1 MIFLHLLTV
10 QNGGIKR
17 SSLEVLSRGRELV
30 DSIGQS
36 NGENS
41 DQNSPQN
48 SQQNSGQSAGNQG
61 ELHAVVCSPEVAS
74 WDEAKWAAELGAY
87 GVDTVW
93 SATDVAFKEHNNQA
107 LLSAMQSAHAQATD
121 QGAKPSV
128 VAMASTEGVKDI
140 LGALSM
146 RLGASV
152 VADVSEFGV
161 VAEGD
166 GVLLTAT
173 RPVMASKANTHVQA
187 QAQHVMVSVR
197 SGSYGILEN
206 GENQNGENQNAKP
219 LNHQPVRIVPLKI
232 ERADSKLQT
241 QIREIITAAADTIDL
256 NEAEAIV
263 AAGRGVKDEA
273 AKALIAELAGVL
285 NAGIGASR
293 ALTEAGIYDPSVQ
306 IGQTGKVVSP
316 QLYIAVGISGAIQ
329 HVAGITNS
337 KVIVAVNKDADAPIF
352 EVADYGIVGDL
363 YEVLP
368 ALIAEIKRVKG

>member
-10 QNGGIKR
+10 QSGGIKR
-17 SSLEVLSRGRELV
+17 SSLEVLSRGRALA
-30 DSIGQS
+30 DAL
-36 NGENS
+36 NT
-41 DQNSPQN
+41 
-48 SQQNSGQSAGNQG
+48 SGHAV
-61 ELHAVVCSPEVAS
+61 ELHAVVCSPKVAY
-74 WDEAKWAAELGAY
+74 WTAEKWSAELGAY

-93 SATDVAFKEHNNQA
+93 SATDESFKEHNNQA
-107 LLSAMQSAHAQATD
+107 LLAAVQTAHSQATD
-121 QGAKPSV
+121 LGAKPSV

-166 GVLLTAT
+166 GLQLTAT
-173 RPVMASKANTHVQA
+173 RPVMASKAQTQVQTTA
-187 QAQHVMVSVR
+187 KHVMVSVR
-197 SGSYGILEN
+197 SGSYGILEAA
-206 GENQNGENQNAKP
+206 GGHEGGTP
-219 LNHQPVRIVPLKI
+219 NHQPVKIEHLKI
-232 ERADSKLQT
+232 EQTHSRLQT

-263 AAGRGVKDEA
+263 AAGRGVKDET

-293 ALTEAGIYDPSVQ
+293 ALTEAGVYDPSVQ
-306 IGQTGKVVSP
+306 IGQTGKVVAP

-368 ALIAEIKRVKG
+368 ALIAEIKRFKG

>member
-10 QNGGIKR
+10 QSGGIKR
-17 SSLEVLSRGRELV
+17 SSLEVLSRGREIADAL
-30 DSIGQS
+30 
-36 NGENS
+36 NT
-41 DQNSPQN
+41 
-48 SQQNSGQSAGNQG
+48 SGYTA
-61 ELHAVVCSPEVAS
+61 ELHAVVCSPEVAD
-74 WDEAKWAAELGAY
+74 WTAEKWSAELGAY

-93 SATDVAFKEHNNQA
+93 SATDESFKEHNNQA
-107 LLSAMQSAHAQATD
+107 LLAAMQTVHSQATD
-121 QGAKPSV
+121 LGEKPSV

-161 VAEGD
+161 AAEGD
-166 GVLLTAT
+166 GLQLTAT
-173 RPVMASKANTHVQA
+173 RPVMASKAQTQVQTTA
-187 QAQHVMVSVR
+187 KHVMVSVR

-206 GENQNGENQNAKP
+206 GENQNAKP
-219 LNHQPVRIVPLKI
+219 HTHQPVKIEHLKI
-232 ERADSKLQT
+232 EQTDSKLQT

-263 AAGRGVKDEA
+263 AAGRGVKDET

-293 ALTEAGIYDPSVQ
+293 ALTEAGVYDPSVQ
-306 IGQTGKVVSP
+306 IGQTGKVVAP

-368 ALIAEIKRVKG
+368 ALIAEIKRLKG

>member
-30 DSIGQS
+30 ASMGEHGDG
-36 NGENS
+36 NG
-41 DQNSPQN
+41 
-48 SQQNSGQSAGNQG
+48 A
-61 ELHAVVCSPEVAS
+61 ELHAVVCSPEVAD
-74 WDEAKWAAELGAY
+74 WDAAKWSAEIGPY
-87 GVDTVW
+87 GVNTVW
-93 SATDVAFKEHNNQA
+93 MATDEAFKEHNNQA
-107 LLSAMQSAHAQATD
+107 LLSAVQAAHAQAT
-121 QGAKPSV
+121 GNGTKASV

-140 LGALSM
+140 LGALSV

-152 VADVSEFGV
+152 IADVSEFEV
-161 VAEGD
+161 STEGD
-166 GVLLTAT
+166 GVQLSAT
-173 RPVMASKANTHVQA
+173 RPVMASKAQTKVQA
-187 QAQHVMVSVR
+187 SAQHVMVSVR
-197 SGSYGILEN
+197 SGSYGVLEN
-206 GENQNGENQNAKP
+206 GNGQKADTP
-219 LNHQPVRIVPLKI
+219 ILQPVSI
-232 ERADSKLQT
+232 EDADSKLHT
-241 QIREIITAAADTIDL
+241 KIREIITAAADTIDL

-293 ALTEAGIYDPSVQ
+293 ALTEAGVYDPSVQ

-368 ALIAEIKRVKG
+368 ALIAEIKRRKG

>member
-30 DSIGQS
+30 DSISQS
-36 NGENS
+36 NE
-41 DQNSPQN
+41 
-48 SQQNSGQSAGNQG
+48 QSAGNQG
-61 ELHAVVCSPEVAS
+61 ELHAVVCSPEVAG

-93 SATDVAFKEHNNQA
+93 SATDEAFKEHNNQA

-121 QGAKPSV
+121 QGAKPSA

-206 GENQNGENQNAKP
+206 GENQNGENENGENQNAKP
-219 LNHQPVRIVPLKI
+219 LNHQPVRIVPLKT
-232 ERADSKLQT
+232 EHADSKLQT

-293 ALTEAGIYDPSVQ
+293 ALTEAGMYDPSVQ

>member
-30 DSIGQS
+30 DSIS
-36 NGENS
+36 
-41 DQNSPQN
+41 QNSGEN
-48 SQQNSGQSAGNQG
+48 SQQNSQQSAGNQA

-93 SATDVAFKEHNNQA
+93 SATDEAFKEHNNQA

-206 GENQNGENQNAKP
+206 GVLENGENQNAKP

-293 ALTEAGIYDPSVQ
+293 ALTEAGMYDPSVQ

>member
-30 DSIGQS
+30 DSISQS
-36 NGENS
+36 NE
-41 DQNSPQN
+41 
-48 SQQNSGQSAGNQG
+48 QSAGNQA
-61 ELHAVVCSPEVAS
+61 ELHAVVCSPEVAG

-93 SATDVAFKEHNNQA
+93 SATDEAFKEHNNQA

-197 SGSYGILEN
+197 SGSYGVLENGILENGVLEN
-206 GENQNGENQNAKP
+206 GENQNRENENGENQNAKP
-219 LNHQPVRIVPLKI
+219 LNHQPVRIVPLKT
-232 ERADSKLQT
+232 EHADSKLQT

>member
-10 QNGGIKR
+10 QSGGIKR
-17 SSLEVLSRGRELV
+17 SSLEVLSRGRELA
-30 DSIGQS
+30 DAL
-36 NGENS
+36 NT
-41 DQNSPQN
+41 
-48 SQQNSGQSAGNQG
+48 SGIAV
-61 ELHAVVCSPEVAS
+61 ELHAVVCSPEVAD
-74 WDEAKWAAELGAY
+74 WTAEKWSAELGAY

-93 SATDVAFKEHNNQA
+93 SATDESFKEHNNQA
-107 LLSAMQSAHAQATD
+107 LLAAVQTAHSQATD
-121 QGAKPSV
+121 LGAKPSV

-166 GVLLTAT
+166 GLQLTAT
-173 RPVMASKANTHVQA
+173 RPVMASKAQTQVQTTA
-187 QAQHVMVSVR
+187 KHVMVSVR
-197 SGSYGILEN
+197 SGSYGILEAA
-206 GENQNGENQNAKP
+206 GGHEGGTHT
-219 LNHQPVRIVPLKI
+219 HQPVKIEHLKI
-232 ERADSKLQT
+232 EQTDSKLQT

-263 AAGRGVKDEA
+263 AAGRGVKDET

-293 ALTEAGIYDPSVQ
+293 ALTEAGVYDPSVQ
-306 IGQTGKVVSP
+306 IGQTGKVVAP

-368 ALIAEIKRVKG
+368 ALIAEIKRLKG

>member
-10 QNGGIKR
+10 QSGGIKR
-17 SSLEVLSRGRELV
+17 SSLEVLSRGRELA
-30 DSIGQS
+30 DALNT
-36 NGENS
+36 NGH
-41 DQNSPQN
+41 
-48 SQQNSGQSAGNQG
+48 AA
-61 ELHAVVCSPEVAS
+61 ELHTVVCSPEVAD
-74 WDEAKWAAELGAY
+74 WTAEKWSAELGAY

-93 SATDVAFKEHNNQA
+93 SATDESFKEHNNQA
-107 LLSAMQSAHAQATD
+107 LLAAVQTAHSQATD
-121 QGAKPSV
+121 LGAKPSV

-166 GVLLTAT
+166 GLQLTAT
-173 RPVMASKANTHVQA
+173 RPVMASKAQTQVQTTA
-187 QAQHVMVSVR
+187 KHVMVSVR
-197 SGSYGILEN
+197 SGSYGILEAA
-206 GENQNGENQNAKP
+206 GGHEGGTHT
-219 LNHQPVRIVPLKI
+219 HQPVKIEHLKI
-232 ERADSKLQT
+232 EQTDSKLQT

-263 AAGRGVKDEA
+263 AAGRGVKDET

-293 ALTEAGIYDPSVQ
+293 ALTEAGVYDPSVQ
-306 IGQTGKVVSP
+306 IGQTGKVVAP

-368 ALIAEIKRVKG
+368 ALIAEIKRLKG

>member
-30 DSIGQS
+30 DSISQS
-36 NGENS
+36 NE
-41 DQNSPQN
+41 
-48 SQQNSGQSAGNQG
+48 QSAGNQA
-61 ELHAVVCSPEVAS
+61 ELHAVVCSPEVAG

-93 SATDVAFKEHNNQA
+93 SATDEAFKEHNNQA
-107 LLSAMQSAHAQATD
+107 LLSAVQSAHAQATD
-121 QGAKPSV
+121 QGAKPSA

-206 GENQNGENQNAKP
+206 GVLENGENQNAKP

>member
-30 DSIGQS
+30 DSIGES
-36 NGENS
+36 
-41 DQNSPQN
+41 
-48 SQQNSGQSAGNQG
+48 SGQSIGKSTGEGGETKGESAGSQA
-61 ELHAVVCSPEVAS
+61 ELHAVVCSPEVAG
-74 WDEAKWAAELGAY
+74 WDETKWAAELGAY
-87 GVDTVW
+87 GVDTLW
-93 SATDVAFKEHNNQA
+93 SATDEVFKEHNNQA
-107 LLSAMQSAHAQATD
+107 LLSAMQTAHAQATD
-121 QGAKPSV
+121 NGTKPSV
-128 VAMASTEGVKDI
+128 VAMASTEGAKDI
-140 LGALSM
+140 LGALSV

-152 VADVSEFGV
+152 IADVSEFDV
-161 VAEGD
+161 SAESD
-166 GVLLTAT
+166 GVQLTAT
-173 RPVMASKANTHVQA
+173 RPVMASKAQTQVQA
-187 QAQHVMVSVR
+187 TGQHVMVSVR
-197 SGSYGILEN
+197 SGSYGVLES
-206 GENQNGENQNAKP
+206 GVLDAAGSQKAGTHT
-219 LNHQPVRIVPLKI
+219 HQPVSIEPLKI
-232 ERADSKLQT
+232 DHADSKLQT

-273 AKALIAELAGVL
+273 AKALVAELAGVL

-293 ALTEAGIYDPSVQ
+293 ALTEAGVYDPSVQ

>member
-30 DSIGQS
+30 DSIGKS
-36 NGENS
+36 SGENS
-41 DQNSPQN
+41 E
-48 SQQNSGQSAGNQG
+48 QSVGNQG

-93 SATDVAFKEHNNQA
+93 SATDEAFKEHNNQA
-107 LLSAMQSAHAQATD
+107 LLSAVQSAHAQATD
-121 QGAKPSV
+121 QGAKPSA

-152 VADVSEFGV
+152 VADVSEFEV

-173 RPVMASKANTHVQA
+173 RPVMASKANTHVRA

-206 GENQNGENQNAKP
+206 GVLENGENQNAKP

>member
-1 MIFLHLLTV
+1 
-10 QNGGIKR
+10 
-17 SSLEVLSRGRELV
+17 
-30 DSIGQS
+30 
-36 NGENS
+36 
-41 DQNSPQN
+41 
-48 SQQNSGQSAGNQG
+48 
-61 ELHAVVCSPEVAS
+61 
-74 WDEAKWAAELGAY
+74 
-87 GVDTVW
+87 
-93 SATDVAFKEHNNQA
+93 
-107 LLSAMQSAHAQATD
+107 MQSAHAQATD

-293 ALTEAGIYDPSVQ
+293 ALTEAGMYDPSVQ

>member
-1 MIFLHLLTV
+1 MIFLHLLMV
-10 QNGGIKR
+10 QSGGIKR
-17 SSLEVLSRGRELV
+17 SSLEVLSRGRELA
-30 DSIGQS
+30 DALNT
-36 NGENS
+36 NGH
-41 DQNSPQN
+41 
-48 SQQNSGQSAGNQG
+48 AA
-61 ELHAVVCSPEVAS
+61 ELHTVVCSPEVAD
-74 WDEAKWAAELGAY
+74 WTAEKWTQELGTY

-93 SATDVAFKEHNNQA
+93 SATDESFKEHNNQA
-107 LLSAMQSAHAQATD
+107 LLAAVQTAHSQATD
-121 QGAKPSV
+121 LGAKPSV

-152 VADVSEFGV
+152 VADVSEFGAA
-161 VAEGD
+161 AEGD
-166 GVLLTAT
+166 GLQLTAT
-173 RPVMASKANTHVQA
+173 RPVMASKAQTQVQTTA
-187 QAQHVMVSVR
+187 KHVMVSVR
-197 SGSYGILEN
+197 SGSYGILEAA
-206 GENQNGENQNAKP
+206 GGHEGGTHT
-219 LNHQPVRIVPLKI
+219 HQPVKIEHLKI
-232 ERADSKLQT
+232 EQTDSKLQT

-263 AAGRGVKDEA
+263 AAGRGVKDET

-293 ALTEAGIYDPSVQ
+293 ALTEAGVYDPSVQ
-306 IGQTGKVVSP
+306 IGQTGKVVAP

-368 ALIAEIKRVKG
+368 ALIAEIKRLKG

>member
-1 MIFLHLLTV
+1 
-10 QNGGIKR
+10 
-17 SSLEVLSRGRELV
+17 
-30 DSIGQS
+30 
-36 NGENS
+36 
-41 DQNSPQN
+41 
-48 SQQNSGQSAGNQG
+48 
-61 ELHAVVCSPEVAS
+61 
-74 WDEAKWAAELGAY
+74 
-87 GVDTVW
+87 
-93 SATDVAFKEHNNQA
+93 
-107 LLSAMQSAHAQATD
+107 
-121 QGAKPSV
+121 
-128 VAMASTEGVKDI
+128 
-140 LGALSM
+140 
-146 RLGASV
+146 
-152 VADVSEFGV
+152 
-161 VAEGD
+161 
-166 GVLLTAT
+166 
-173 RPVMASKANTHVQA
+173 
-187 QAQHVMVSVR
+187 MVSVR

-206 GENQNGENQNAKP
+206 GVLENGENQNAKP

-232 ERADSKLQT
+232 EFADSKLQT

-368 ALIAEIKRVKG
+368 ALIAEIKRRKG

>member
-30 DSIGQS
+30 SSMGEHGGD
-36 NGENS
+36 NG
-41 DQNSPQN
+41 
-48 SQQNSGQSAGNQG
+48 A
-61 ELHAVVCSPEVAS
+61 ELHAVVCSPEVVD
-74 WDEAKWAAELGAY
+74 WDAAKWSAEIGPY
-87 GVDTVW
+87 GVNTVW
-93 SATDVAFKEHNNQA
+93 MATDEAFKEHNNQA
-107 LLSAMQSAHAQATD
+107 LLSGVQAAHAQAT
-121 QGAKPSV
+121 GNGTKASV

-140 LGALSM
+140 LGALSV
-146 RLGASV
+146 RLGVSV
-152 VADVSEFGV
+152 IADVSEFEV
-161 VAEGD
+161 SREDD
-166 GVLLTAT
+166 GVQLSAT
-173 RPVMASKANTHVQA
+173 RPVMASKAQTKVQA
-187 QAQHVMVSVR
+187 SAQHVMVSVR

-206 GENQNGENQNAKP
+206 GDGQKAGTP
-219 LNHQPVRIVPLKI
+219 ILQPVSI
-232 ERADSKLQT
+232 EDADSKLHT

-263 AAGRGVKDEA
+263 AAGRGVKDET

-293 ALTEAGIYDPSVQ
+293 ALTEAGVYDPSVQ

-368 ALIAEIKRVKG
+368 ALIAEIKRRKG

>member
-17 SSLEVLSRGRELV
+17 SSLEVLSRGRALA
-30 DSIGQS
+30 DAL
-36 NGENS
+36 NT
-41 DQNSPQN
+41 
-48 SQQNSGQSAGNQG
+48 SGHAA
-61 ELHAVVCSPEVAS
+61 ELHGVVCSPEVAS
-74 WDEAKWAAELGAY
+74 WDEAKWAAELGTY

-93 SATDVAFKEHNNQA
+93 SATDEAFKEHNNQA

-146 RLGASV
+146 RMGASV

-197 SGSYGILEN
+197 SGSYGVLEN
-206 GENQNGENQNAKP
+206 GVLENGENQNAKP
-219 LNHQPVRIVPLKI
+219 LNHQPVRIVPLKT
-232 ERADSKLQT
+232 EFADSKLQT

>member
-17 SSLEVLSRGRELV
+17 SSLEVLSRGRALA
-30 DSIGQS
+30 DAL
-36 NGENS
+36 NT
-41 DQNSPQN
+41 
-48 SQQNSGQSAGNQG
+48 SGHAA
-61 ELHAVVCSPEVAS
+61 ELHAVVCSPEVAG

-93 SATDVAFKEHNNQA
+93 SATDEAFKEHNNQA

-206 GENQNGENQNAKP
+206 GVLENGENQNAKP

-293 ALTEAGIYDPSVQ
+293 ALTEAGMYDPSVQ

>member
-30 DSIGQS
+30 DSISQNS
-36 NGENS
+36 GENS
-41 DQNSPQN
+41 Q
-48 SQQNSGQSAGNQG
+48 QSAGNQA

-93 SATDVAFKEHNNQA
+93 SATDEAFKEHNNQA

-173 RPVMASKANTHVQA
+173 RPVMASKANTHVRA
-187 QAQHVMVSVR
+187 QAQHLMVSVR
-197 SGSYGILEN
+197 SGSYGILE
-206 GENQNGENQNAKP
+206 NGENQNAKP

-232 ERADSKLQT
+232 EFADSKLQT

>member
-10 QNGGIKR
+10 QSGGIKR
-17 SSLEVLSRGRELV
+17 SSLEVLSRGRELA
-30 DSIGQS
+30 DALNT
-36 NGENS
+36 NGH
-41 DQNSPQN
+41 
-48 SQQNSGQSAGNQG
+48 AV
-61 ELHAVVCSPEVAS
+61 ELHAVVCSPEVAD
-74 WDEAKWAAELGAY
+74 WTAEKWTQELGAY

-93 SATDVAFKEHNNQA
+93 SATDESFKEHNNQA
-107 LLSAMQSAHAQATD
+107 LLAAVQTAHSQATD
-121 QGAKPSV
+121 LGAKPSV

-146 RLGASV
+146 RLGARV

-161 VAEGD
+161 AAEGD
-166 GVLLTAT
+166 GLQLTAT
-173 RPVMASKANTHVQA
+173 RPVMASKAQTQVQA
-187 QAQHVMVSVR
+187 TAKHVMVSVR
-197 SGSYGILEN
+197 SGSYGILEAA
-206 GENQNGENQNAKP
+206 GGHEGGTP
-219 LNHQPVRIVPLKI
+219 THQPVKIEHLKI
-232 ERADSKLQT
+232 EQTDSKLQT

-263 AAGRGVKDEA
+263 AAGRGVKDET

-293 ALTEAGIYDPSVQ
+293 ALTEAGVYDPSVQ
-306 IGQTGKVVSP
+306 IGQTGKVVAP
-316 QLYIAVGISGAIQ
+316 QLYISVGISGAIQ

-368 ALIAEIKRVKG
+368 ALIAEIKRLKG

>member
-1 MIFLHLLTV
+1 
-10 QNGGIKR
+10 
-17 SSLEVLSRGRELV
+17 
-30 DSIGQS
+30 
-36 NGENS
+36 
-41 DQNSPQN
+41 
-48 SQQNSGQSAGNQG
+48 
-61 ELHAVVCSPEVAS
+61 
-74 WDEAKWAAELGAY
+74 
-87 GVDTVW
+87 
-93 SATDVAFKEHNNQA
+93 
-107 LLSAMQSAHAQATD
+107 MQSAHAQATD

-206 GENQNGENQNAKP
+206 GVLENGENKNAKP

>member
-30 DSIGQS
+30 DSM
-36 NGENS
+36 GENGGEGS
-41 DQNSPQN
+41 K
-48 SQQNSGQSAGNQG
+48 A

-93 SATDVAFKEHNNQA
+93 SATDEVFKEHNNQA
-107 LLSAMQSAHAQATD
+107 LLYAVQKAHTQATNN
-121 QGAKPSV
+121 GSKASV
-128 VAMASTEGVKDI
+128 VAMASTEGAKDI
-140 LGALSM
+140 IGALSM

-152 VADVSEFGV
+152 IADVSEFEVAAVAYGV
-161 VAEGD
+161 Q
-166 GVLLTAT
+166 LNAT
-173 RPVMASKANTHVQA
+173 RPVMASKAQTQVQA
-187 QAQHVMVSVR
+187 TGQHVMVSVR
-197 SGSYGILEN
+197 SGSYGILEAA
-206 GENQNGENQNAKP
+206 GSQKAGTP
-219 LNHQPVRIVPLKI
+219 NHQPVSIKD
-232 ERADSKLQT
+232 ADSKLHT

-263 AAGRGVKDEA
+263 AAGRGVKDET
-273 AKALIAELAGVL
+273 AKALVAELAGVL

-293 ALTEAGIYDPSVQ
+293 ALTEAGVYDPSVQ

-368 ALIAEIKRVKG
+368 ALIAEINQRKG

>member
-10 QNGGIKR
+10 QSGGIKR
-17 SSLEVLSRGRELV
+17 SSLEVLARGRALA
-30 DSIGQS
+30 DAL
-36 NGENS
+36 NT
-41 DQNSPQN
+41 
-48 SQQNSGQSAGNQG
+48 SGHAV
-61 ELHAVVCSPEVAS
+61 ELHAVVCSPEVAD
-74 WDEAKWAAELGAY
+74 WTAEKWTQELGAY

-93 SATDVAFKEHNNQA
+93 SATDESFKEHNNQA
-107 LLSAMQSAHAQATD
+107 LLAAVQTAHSQATD
-121 QGAKPSV
+121 LGAKPSV

-166 GVLLTAT
+166 GLQLTAT
-173 RPVMASKANTHVQA
+173 RPVMASKAQTQVQTTA
-187 QAQHVMVSVR
+187 KHVMVLEAAGGQE
-197 SGSYGILEN
+197 SGT
-206 GENQNGENQNAKP
+206 P
-219 LNHQPVRIVPLKI
+219 NHQPVKIEHLKI
-232 ERADSKLQT
+232 EQTDSKLQT

-263 AAGRGVKDEA
+263 AAGRGVKDET

-293 ALTEAGIYDPSVQ
+293 ALTEAGVYDPSVQ
-306 IGQTGKVVSP
+306 IGQTGKVVAP
-316 QLYIAVGISGAIQ
+316 QLYISVGISGAIQ

-368 ALIAEIKRVKG
+368 ALIAEIKRLKG

>member
-10 QNGGIKR
+10 QSGGIKR
-17 SSLEVLSRGRELV
+17 SSLEVLSRGRELA
-30 DSIGQS
+30 DALNT
-36 NGENS
+36 NGH
-41 DQNSPQN
+41 
-48 SQQNSGQSAGNQG
+48 AA
-61 ELHAVVCSPEVAS
+61 ELHAVVCSPEVAD
-74 WDEAKWAAELGAY
+74 WTAEKWSAELGAY

-93 SATDVAFKEHNNQA
+93 SATDESFKEHNNQA
-107 LLSAMQSAHAQATD
+107 LLAAVQTAHSQATD
-121 QGAKPSV
+121 LGAKPSV

-161 VAEGD
+161 AAEGD
-166 GVLLTAT
+166 GLQLTAT
-173 RPVMASKANTHVQA
+173 RPVMASKAQTQVQTTA
-187 QAQHVMVSVR
+187 KHVMVSVR
-197 SGSYGILEN
+197 SGSYGILEAA
-206 GENQNGENQNAKP
+206 GGHEGGTHT
-219 LNHQPVRIVPLKI
+219 HQPVKIEHLKI
-232 ERADSKLQT
+232 EQTDLKLQT

-263 AAGRGVKDEA
+263 AAGRGVKDET

-293 ALTEAGIYDPSVQ
+293 ALTEAGVYDPSVQ
-306 IGQTGKVVSP
+306 IGQTGKVVAP

-368 ALIAEIKRVKG
+368 AFIAEIKRLKG

>member
-10 QNGGIKR
+10 QSGAIKR
-17 SSLEVLSRGRELV
+17 ASLEVLARGRALADV
-30 DSIGQS
+30 LNTNGQ
-36 NGENS
+36 EV
-41 DQNSPQN
+41 
-48 SQQNSGQSAGNQG
+48 
-61 ELHAVVCSPEVAS
+61 ELHAVVCTPEVAD
-74 WDEAKWAAELGAY
+74 WTAEKWSAELGAY

-93 SATDVAFKEHNNQA
+93 SATDESFKEHNNQA
-107 LLSAMQSAHAQATD
+107 LLAAVQTAHSQATD
-121 QGAKPSV
+121 LGAKPSV

-166 GVLLTAT
+166 GLQLTAT
-173 RPVMASKANTHVQA
+173 RPVMASKAQTQVQTTA
-187 QAQHVMVSVR
+187 KHVMVSVR
-197 SGSYGILEN
+197 SGSYGILEAA
-206 GENQNGENQNAKP
+206 GGHEGGTP
-219 LNHQPVRIVPLKI
+219 THQPVKIEHLKI
-232 ERADSKLQT
+232 EQTDSKLQT

-263 AAGRGVKDEA
+263 AAGRGVKDET

-306 IGQTGKVVSP
+306 IGQTGKVVAP

-368 ALIAEIKRVKG
+368 ALIAEIKRLKG

>member
-30 DSIGQS
+30 DSIGKS
-36 NGENS
+36 SVKSSGENS
-41 DQNSPQN
+41 DQNSP
-48 SQQNSGQSAGNQG
+48 QSAGNQG
-61 ELHAVVCSPEVAS
+61 ELHAVVCSPEVAG

-93 SATDVAFKEHNNQA
+93 SATDEAFKEHNNQA

-206 GENQNGENQNAKP
+206 GVFENGENQNAKP
-219 LNHQPVRIVPLKI
+219 LNHKPVRIVPLKI

-293 ALTEAGIYDPSVQ
+293 ALTEAGMYDPSVQ

>member
-30 DSIGQS
+30 DSISQS
-36 NGENS
+36 NE
-41 DQNSPQN
+41 
-48 SQQNSGQSAGNQG
+48 QSAGSQA

-93 SATDVAFKEHNNQA
+93 SATDEAFKEHNNQA
-107 LLSAMQSAHAQATD
+107 LLSAVQSAHAQATD

-173 RPVMASKANTHVQA
+173 RPVMASKANTHVRA

-197 SGSYGILEN
+197 SGSYGILE
-206 GENQNGENQNAKP
+206 NGENQNAKP

>member
-30 DSIGQS
+30 DSISQS
-36 NGENS
+36 NE
-41 DQNSPQN
+41 
-48 SQQNSGQSAGNQG
+48 QSAGNQG

-121 QGAKPSV
+121 QGAKPSA

-197 SGSYGILEN
+197 SGSYGVLEN
-206 GENQNGENQNAKP
+206 GILENGENQNAKP

>member
-17 SSLEVLSRGRELV
+17 SSLEVLSRGRALA
-30 DSIGQS
+30 DAL
-36 NGENS
+36 NT
-41 DQNSPQN
+41 
-48 SQQNSGQSAGNQG
+48 SGHAA

-93 SATDVAFKEHNNQA
+93 SATDEVFKEHNNQA

-173 RPVMASKANTHVQA
+173 RPVMASKANTHVRA

-206 GENQNGENQNAKP
+206 GVFENGENQNAKP
-219 LNHQPVRIVPLKI
+219 LNHKPVRIVPLKI

>member
-17 SSLEVLSRGRELV
+17 STLEVLSRGRELV
-30 DSIGQS
+30 DSL
-36 NGENS
+36 
-41 DQNSPQN
+41 
-48 SQQNSGQSAGNQG
+48 GQSAGSQT
-61 ELHAVVCSPEVAS
+61 ELHAVVCSPEVAD
-74 WDEAKWAAELGAY
+74 WDAAKWDAEIGAY

-93 SATDVAFKEHNNQA
+93 STTDEAFKEHNNQA
-107 LLSAMQSAHAQATD
+107 LLSAMQTAHTQATD
-121 QGAKPSV
+121 NGTKPSV

-140 LGALSM
+140 LGALSV

-152 VADVSEFGV
+152 IADVSEFE
-161 VAEGD
+161 VASDGD
-166 GVLLTAT
+166 GVQLSAT
-173 RPVMASKANTHVQA
+173 RPVMASKAQTKVHA
-187 QAQHVMVSVR
+187 SAQHVMVSVR

-206 GENQNGENQNAKP
+206 GESQITKP
-219 LNHQPVRIVPLKI
+219 LTHQPVSI
-232 ERADSKLQT
+232 DDTNSKLRT
-241 QIREIITAAADTIDL
+241 QIRKIITAAANTIDL
-256 NEAEAIV
+256 NEAETIV
-263 AAGRGVKDEA
+263 AAGRGVKDEV
-273 AKALIAELAGVL
+273 AKALVAELAGVL

-293 ALTEAGIYDPSVQ
+293 ALTEAGVYDPSMQ

-329 HVAGITNS
+329 HVAGIINS

-368 ALIAEIKRVKG
+368 ALIAEIKRRKG

>member
-30 DSIGQS
+30 GSMGEHGGG
-36 NGENS
+36 NG
-41 DQNSPQN
+41 
-48 SQQNSGQSAGNQG
+48 A
-61 ELHAVVCSPEVAS
+61 ELHAVVCSPEVAD
-74 WDEAKWAAELGAY
+74 WDAAKWSAEIGPF
-87 GVDTVW
+87 GVNTVW
-93 SATDVAFKEHNNQA
+93 MATDESFKEHNNQA
-107 LLSAMQSAHAQATD
+107 LLSAVQAAHAQAT
-121 QGAKPSV
+121 GNGTKASV

-140 LGALSM
+140 LGALSV

-152 VADVSEFGV
+152 IADVSEFEV
-161 VAEGD
+161 STEGD
-166 GVLLTAT
+166 RVQLSAT
-173 RPVMASKANTHVQA
+173 RPVMASKAQTKVQA
-187 QAQHVMVSVR
+187 SAQHVMVSMR
-197 SGSYGILEN
+197 SGSYGILESA
-206 GENQNGENQNAKP
+206 GSHENSTIS
-219 LNHQPVRIVPLKI
+219 LQPVSI
-232 ERADSKLQT
+232 EDADSKLHT
-241 QIREIITAAADTIDL
+241 NIREIITAAADTIDL

-293 ALTEAGIYDPSVQ
+293 ALTEAGVYDPSVQ

-368 ALIAEIKRVKG
+368 VLIAEIKRRKG

>member
-10 QNGGIKR
+10 QSGGIKR
-17 SSLEVLSRGRELV
+17 SSLEVLSRGRELA
-30 DSIGQS
+30 DALNT
-36 NGENS
+36 NGH
-41 DQNSPQN
+41 
-48 SQQNSGQSAGNQG
+48 AT
-61 ELHAVVCSPEVAS
+61 ELHTVVCSPEVAD
-74 WDEAKWAAELGAY
+74 WTAEKWTQELGAY

-93 SATDVAFKEHNNQA
+93 SATDESFKEHNNQA
-107 LLSAMQSAHAQATD
+107 LLAAVHTAHSQATD
-121 QGAKPSV
+121 LGAKPSL

-166 GVLLTAT
+166 GLHLTAT
-173 RPVMASKANTHVQA
+173 RPVMASKAQTQVQTTA
-187 QAQHVMVSVR
+187 KHVMVSVR
-197 SGSYGILEN
+197 SGSYGILEAA
-206 GENQNGENQNAKP
+206 GGHEGGTP
-219 LNHQPVRIVPLKI
+219 THQPVKIEHLKI
-232 ERADSKLQT
+232 EQTDSKLQT

-263 AAGRGVKDEA
+263 AAGRGVKDET

-293 ALTEAGIYDPSVQ
+293 ALTEAGVYDPSVQ
-306 IGQTGKVVSP
+306 IGQTGKVVAP

-368 ALIAEIKRVKG
+368 ALIAEIKRLKG

>member
-10 QNGGIKR
+10 QCGGIKR
-17 SSLEVLSRGRELV
+17 SSLEVLSRGREIADAL
-30 DSIGQS
+30 
-36 NGENS
+36 NT
-41 DQNSPQN
+41 
-48 SQQNSGQSAGNQG
+48 SGYTA
-61 ELHAVVCSPEVAS
+61 ELHAVVCSPEVAD
-74 WDEAKWAAELGAY
+74 WTAEKWSAELGAY

-93 SATDVAFKEHNNQA
+93 SATDESFKEHNNQA
-107 LLSAMQSAHAQATD
+107 LLAAVQTAHSQATD
-121 QGAKPSV
+121 LGTKPSV

-161 VAEGD
+161 AAEGD
-166 GVLLTAT
+166 GLQLTVT
-173 RPVMASKANTHVQA
+173 RPVMASKAQTQVQTTA
-187 QAQHVMVSVR
+187 KHVMVSVR
-197 SGSYGILEN
+197 SGSYGILEAA
-206 GENQNGENQNAKP
+206 GGHEGGTHT
-219 LNHQPVRIVPLKI
+219 HQPVKIEHLKI
-232 ERADSKLQT
+232 EQTDSKLQT

-263 AAGRGVKDEA
+263 AAGRGVKDET

-293 ALTEAGIYDPSVQ
+293 ALTEAGVYDPSVQ
-306 IGQTGKVVSP
+306 IGQTGKVVAP

-368 ALIAEIKRVKG
+368 ALIAEIKRLKG

>member
-30 DSIGQS
+30 SSMGEHGGG
-36 NGENS
+36 NG
-41 DQNSPQN
+41 
-48 SQQNSGQSAGNQG
+48 A
-61 ELHAVVCSPEVAS
+61 ELHAVVCSPEVAD
-74 WDEAKWAAELGAY
+74 WDAAKWSAEIGPY
-87 GVDTVW
+87 GVNTVW
-93 SATDVAFKEHNNQA
+93 MATDEAFKEHNNQA
-107 LLSAMQSAHAQATD
+107 LLSAVQAAHAQAT
-121 QGAKPSV
+121 GNGTKASV

-140 LGALSM
+140 LGALSV

-152 VADVSEFGV
+152 IADVSEFEV
-161 VAEGD
+161 STEGD
-166 GVLLTAT
+166 RVQLSAT
-173 RPVMASKANTHVQA
+173 RPVMASKAQTKVQA
-187 QAQHVMVSVR
+187 SAQHVMVSMR
-197 SGSYGILEN
+197 SGSYGILESA
-206 GENQNGENQNAKP
+206 GSHENSTIS
-219 LNHQPVRIVPLKI
+219 LQPVSI
-232 ERADSKLQT
+232 EDADSKLHT
-241 QIREIITAAADTIDL
+241 KIREIITAAADTIDL

-293 ALTEAGIYDPSVQ
+293 ALTEAGVYDPSVQ

-337 KVIVAVNKDADAPIF
+337 KVILAVNKDADAPIF

-368 ALIAEIKRVKG
+368 ALIAEIKRRKG

>member
-30 DSIGQS
+30 DSISQNS
-36 NGENS
+36 GENS
-41 DQNSPQN
+41 Q
-48 SQQNSGQSAGNQG
+48 QSAGNQA

-93 SATDVAFKEHNNQA
+93 SATDEAFKEHNNQA
-107 LLSAMQSAHAQATD
+107 LLSAVQSAHAQATD
-121 QGAKPSV
+121 QGAKPSA

-146 RLGASV
+146 RLGTSV

-161 VAEGD
+161 VAEGI

-173 RPVMASKANTHVQA
+173 RPVMASKAQTQVQTTA
-187 QAQHVMVSVR
+187 KHVMVSVR

-206 GENQNGENQNAKP
+206 GVLENGENQNAKP
-219 LNHQPVRIVPLKI
+219 LNHQPVRIVPLKT
-232 ERADSKLQT
+232 EHADSKLQT

-293 ALTEAGIYDPSVQ
+293 ALTEAGIYNPSVQ

>member
-10 QNGGIKR
+10 QSGGIKR
-17 SSLEVLSRGRELV
+17 SSLEVLSRGRELA
-30 DSIGQS
+30 DAL
-36 NGENS
+36 NT
-41 DQNSPQN
+41 
-48 SQQNSGQSAGNQG
+48 SGHAA
-61 ELHAVVCSPEVAS
+61 ELHAVVCSPEVAD
-74 WDEAKWAAELGAY
+74 WTAEKWSADLGAY

-93 SATDVAFKEHNNQA
+93 SATDESFKEHNNQA
-107 LLSAMQSAHAQATD
+107 LLAAVQTAHSQATD
-121 QGAKPSV
+121 LGAKPSV

-161 VAEGD
+161 AAEGD
-166 GVLLTAT
+166 GLQLTAT
-173 RPVMASKANTHVQA
+173 RPVMASKAQTQVQTTA
-187 QAQHVMVSVR
+187 KHVMVSVR
-197 SGSYGILEN
+197 SGSYLILEAA
-206 GENQNGENQNAKP
+206 GGHEGGSHT
-219 LNHQPVRIVPLKI
+219 HQPVKIEHLKI
-232 ERADSKLQT
+232 EQTDTKLQT

-263 AAGRGVKDEA
+263 AAGRGVKDET

-293 ALTEAGIYDPSVQ
+293 ALTEAGVYDPSVQ
-306 IGQTGKVVSP
+306 IGQTGKVVAP

-368 ALIAEIKRVKG
+368 ALIAEIKRLKG